1 VRLLSILLGIMFPDR
16 FFAEQTMSPELVD
29 EAILASCV
37 SYFRKVARVISDA
50 AKALESST
58 GATFYLIADRIK
70 VLVAAERL
78 EGAGDLDGWG
88 TSEVRLPQKKAAG
101 VAAETS
107 RRRETSE
114 QGT

>member
-1 VRLLSILLGIMFPDR
+1 
-16 FFAEQTMSPELVD
+16 MSPKLVD

-37 SYFRKVARVISDA
+37 SHFRKVARVISDA

-58 GATFYLIADRIK
+58 EATFYLIADRIK

-78 EGAGDLDGWG
+78 EGAGDLDRWMF
-88 TSEVRLPQKKAAG
+88 SEIRLPQKKVAG

-107 RRRETSE
+107 RRRDTTEL
-114 QGT
+114 GT